1 VTACSPLTP
10 VTYVAALAEQAGVQ
24 AHAAGSLKTPT
35 GSEDAAHALV
45 ANFKRLWKTREPEIV
60 REIVSPT
67 ATAHWSGIGTF
78 PGSEYVE
85 RMTQTMALTPDIEN
99 EVTGYAINDD
109 LVFISW
115 RAHGAFLGQPLEW
128 HGIDR
133 FRLVGAHA
141 EQIHAIFDTAPL
153 RDAVIAAGGN
163 PAEYEEQLTSTS
175 DVR

>member
-1 VTACSPLTP
+1 
-10 VTYVAALAEQAGVQ
+10 
-24 AHAAGSLKTPT
+24 
-35 GSEDAAHALV
+35 
-45 ANFKRLWKTREPEIV
+45 V

-78 PGSEYVE
+78 TGEEYVE

-128 HGIDR
+128 HGINR
-133 FRLVGAHA
+133 FRLVGTHA
-141 EQIHAIFDTAPL
+141 EEIHAIFDTAPL
-153 RDAVIAAGGN
+153 RDAVTIAGEN
-163 PAEYEEQLTSTS
+163 PAEYEEQLASTGGTK
-175 DVR
+175 